1 MRRAGFTFIE
11 LSISLFIASILL
23 LMLYNSFEQ
32 SRQTVQTVNSMID
45 AAFIEPV
52 VYNQFEQDIM
62 ALFVPNQVFK
72 DIEEQHKKEK
82 QPAGAASEKKEAK
95 EPFKDVFVSTIGADK
110 NVTLF
115 SFLSTHSLVS
125 YSAIK
130 PRSVRIVYRLVADT
144 DNPGFFTLARQE
156 SVDLQTPLEKFS
168 ESGSKIR
175 SYDLMRGVKKC
186 TMQYV
191 VAQKSVSTK
200 APDSAKATTGKT
212 SDKQKEEPPK
222 YFTVDTWDAQ
232 EIEQKSGAMI
242 PAFVVIKISFV
253 DLGVQREYDV
263 EWRFEVPVYDDVV
276 KRVQEAKTE
285 KKEQKTSDSNQTPRE
300 PSSPSKPSDVKPG
313 PANPNKG
320 GKK

>member
-191 VAQKSVSTK
+191 VAQKSVS
-200 APDSAKATTGKT
+200 AKAS
-212 SDKQKEEPPK
+212 SDKQENKKEEPPK

-242 PAFVVIKISFV
+242 PAFVVIKISFA
-253 DLGVQREYDV
+253 DPGTQREYDV

-276 KRVQEAKTE
+276 KRVEEAKKE
-285 KKEQKTSDSNQTPRE
+285 KKEQKVEQQKPNQKPTA
-300 PSSPSKPSDVKPG
+300 PSQQ
-313 PANPNKG
+313 KG
-320 GKK
+320 KTNGR